1 MNMRPSVH
9 SVSFVLLL
17 LIIGL
22 FCSCRRPSNVSE
34 PDMPTAKVEKDD
46 LQVKVVT
53 TGELKSMDTRILA
66 APPVAGGTLQIV
78 ELARTGTHVHAG
90 DVVMGF
96 DPSEQ
101 EYNLA
106 QNQSDLAQAEEEIA
120 KSCADAAVQV
130 SQDQLALLKDKFA
143 VRRAELDVSKNEL
156 VSEIDGKKNRLA
168 LDEAKR
174 ALAQLEEDIKSH
186 AAANQASIALSE
198 EKKNKARLAM
208 EQARENIQ
216 KMTVQSPIDGLIVVH
231 GNRDSTGGIFFD
243 GMTLPEYQV
252 GDQAR
257 PGSPIAEVVDISQLE
272 VSVQAKETDRSLLI
286 PNSAAEVR
294 VNALPNDVFS
304 ANVKNIAGASAHEFW
319 DDNPQRTFEVVL
331 RLANSD
337 PRLRPG
343 YATRVTIL
351 GSQMIGVLS
360 VPREAIFESGGKSIV
375 YLRKRGAFER
385 REVKVR
391 AYTEGRAVVEG
402 VSLGEEVALVN
413 PEKRN
418 NPKKESNGGA
428 PILTA
433 GPG

>member
-1 MNMRPSVH
+1 MNMRLTVH
-9 SVSFVLLL
+9 RVSFVLQL
-17 LIIGL
+17 LIIVF
-22 FCSCRRPSNVSE
+22 FCSCRRTSNVSE
-34 PDMPTAKVEKDD
+34 PDMPTAKVEKGD

-53 TGELKSMDTRILA
+53 TGELKSMGTRILA

-78 ELARTGTHVHAG
+78 ELARTGTRVHAG

-101 EYNLA
+101 EYTMA
-106 QNQSDLAQAEEEIA
+106 QNQSDLTQAEEEIA
-120 KSCADAAVQV
+120 KSRADAAVQV
-130 SQDQLALLKDKFA
+130 SQDRLALLKDKFA

-156 VSEIDGKKNRLA
+156 VSEIDGKKNL
-168 LDEAKR
+168 
-174 ALAQLEEDIKSH
+174 LAQLEEDIKSH
-186 AAANQASIALSE
+186 AAANQAAIALSE

-216 KMTVQSPIDGLIVVH
+216 KMTVRSPIDGLIVVH

-272 VSVQAKETDRSLLI
+272 VSVQAKETDRSSI
-286 PNSAAEVR
+286 SANSEAEVR

-304 ANVKNIAGASAHEFW
+304 AKVKNIAGASAHEFW

-343 YATRVTIL
+343 YATRATIL
-351 GSQMIGVLS
+351 GSQMSGVLS

-375 YLRKRGAFER
+375 YLSKRGAFER

-413 PEKRN
+413 PEKRK
-418 NPKKESNGGA
+418 NPKKESNGGG

-433 GPG
+433 GAG

>member
-1 MNMRPSVH
+1 MNMRFTVH
-9 SVSFVLLL
+9 KVSFILLL
-17 LIIGL
+17 LIIG
-22 FCSCRRPSNVSE
+22 FCCSCRRPSNVSE
-34 PDMPTAKVEKDD
+34 PDMPTAKVEKGD

-78 ELARTGTHVHAG
+78 ELARTGTRVHTG
-90 DVVMGF
+90 DVVMDF

-120 KSCADAAVQV
+120 KSRADAAVQV

-143 VRRAELDVSKNEL
+143 ARRAELDVSKNEL
-156 VSEIDGKKNRLA
+156 VSEIDGKKNLLA

-174 ALAQLEEDIKSH
+174 ALAQLMEDIKSH

-198 EKKNKARLAM
+198 EKKNKARLAV

-216 KMTVQSPIDGLIVVH
+216 KMTVRSPIDGLIVVH

-243 GMTLPEYQV
+243 GMTLPEYRV

-257 PGSPIAEVVDISQLE
+257 PGSPIAEVVDISQLD
-272 VSVQAKETDRSLLI
+272 VSVQAKETDRSLLSA
-286 PNSAAEVR
+286 NSAAEVR

-304 ANVKNIAGASAHEFW
+304 AKVKNIAGASAHEFW
-319 DDNPQRTFEVVL
+319 DDNPRRTFEVVL

-351 GSQMIGVLS
+351 GSQMAGVLS
-360 VPREAIFESGGKSIV
+360 VPREAIFERGGISIV
-375 YLRKRGAFER
+375 YMKRRGAFER

-402 VSLGEEVALVN
+402 VSFGEEVALVN

-418 NPKKESNGGA
+418 NPKKESNGGGPA
-428 PILTA
+428 LTA
-433 GPG
+433 GAR